1 MNHRTLRRWLG
12 TLAFVAL
19 AGVGALFAQAVMQT
33 TTGIVYV
40 RAWTGTLTGT
50 ELELTNPE
58 VTAGSGTGVTVNVT
72 GAVRRVVYKV
82 TVTSG
87 QWITNGTTHDF
98 TVATLPAKSRVTDV
112 VADLTTTFACT
123 ATCTSSTLAIVVGKG
138 SGGSEYLDSFDADAT
153 TATFGDV
160 DSERGG
166 SLQGVI
172 NGEVTWGSTQAI
184 VARLISSSGNVGNGT
199 VTNLSKGTVTFYIT
213 TEEMP

>member
-87 QWITNGTTHDF
+87 QWI
-98 TVATLPAKSRVTDV
+98 
-112 VADLTTTFACT
+112 
-123 ATCTSSTLAIVVGKG
+123 
-138 SGGSEYLDSFDADAT
+138 
-153 TATFGDV
+153 
-160 DSERGG
+160 
-166 SLQGVI
+166 
-172 NGEVTWGSTQAI
+172 
-184 VARLISSSGNVGNGT
+184 
-199 VTNLSKGTVTFYIT
+199 
-213 TEEMP
+213 